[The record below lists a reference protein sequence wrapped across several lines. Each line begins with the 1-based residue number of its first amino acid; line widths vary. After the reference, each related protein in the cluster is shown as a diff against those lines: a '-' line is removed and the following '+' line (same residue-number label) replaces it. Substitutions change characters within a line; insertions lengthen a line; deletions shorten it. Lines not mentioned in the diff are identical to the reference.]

1 MMHDSDLNI
10 RQEDLIEAI
19 REVMSSDNHESTSTI
34 QYIEST
40 HTVIVRSSLSRY

>member
-19 REVMSSDNHESTSTI
+19 RELISSDNNEARSTI

-40 HTVIVRSSLSRY
+40 HTVIVRSSLTRY